1 MPREIRAG
9 KLTERATQPT
19 TDDNATEA
27 DGWSA
32 SPTWS
37 VGEPVPMAPLPT
49 VAPYNQVVPTPGAGP
64 SAEGQAG
71 TGPSRIGSARRVSPQ
86 SSIKSRLFTFDLSTG
101 KSRNF
106 AEKKGS

>member
-1 MPREIRAG
+1 MNVLLNQQ
-9 KLTERATQPT
+9 LTTTQPKRT
-19 TDDNATEA
+19 VVAQA
-27 DGWSA
+27 RHGA
-32 SPTWS
+32 L
-37 VGEPVPMAPLPT
+37 EPVPMAPLPT

-106 AEKKGS
+106 ARKKGS